1 MTQNSPPLVLPPGL
15 VRAMATLQD
24 KDRHRLNDTVT
35 RLHTVNGRLWD
46 TEDRVRSTLLSAAQ
60 VADCKREIDQLNA
73 ERNTLAER
81 VDEVLGSL
89 ADAGRA
95 DVPLHTETLAS
106 VVDRMSVLTL
116 RIWHSERAAGRDELA
131 ARRVPALHGQR
142 EELCAALDALVSDVV
157 AGRRR
162 LPVPARFKLYGRED
176 VAPAEI
182 KPSRHL
188 RQVLAFGGLSE
199 CGKSTSAQFVQRTCG
214 AQRLK
219 IGFLLRQAAHREGL
233 ADPYALS
240 ARRQAELL
248 LGELN
253 RFADAH
259 VDTKLFTIESVHDD
273 ASIAE
278 LKQLMGDTLQIVYLD
293 ASFAVRVERSGTPAQ
308 AVAAKDEIKM
318 SRGAHQVAALADHVI
333 DNTGSIAALRA
344 RLRRIAAPP
353 STTALRVA
361 TPYGLGLPAAVASA
375 TADFT
380 DTVRA
385 YGPGVRLVA
394 LTGSPGEGTWIAGW
408 SDLDLMVIAEHEVI
422 GRIHEAL
429 EQYRTALGSAA
440 SLGPT
445 LVTPG
450 ELTARRLTPRL
461 AFVLHQLQQGSPVL
475 HAASDLALPTISR
488 DELAFA
494 AVRELPQVM
503 LTMRR
508 LRTAE
513 GAAALRQ
520 LYKHLVLA
528 CRLLLREH
536 NQWESGPDRI
546 LAAASRMPG
555 LTALAVPP
563 LAEVANAWRD
573 GDTELVLKPV
583 TAAVDQ
589 LLTWYALQLA
599 A

>member
-1 MTQNSPPLVLPPGL
+1 MTQNSPPLVLPHSL
-15 VRAMATLQD
+15 SRTVSALQD
-24 KDRHRLNDTVT
+24 KDRNRLDDTIT

-46 TEDRVRSTLLSAAQ
+46 TEDRVRGTLLSAAQ

-73 ERNTLAER
+73 ERNLLAER
-81 VDEVLGSL
+81 ADEVLGSL

-95 DVPLHTETLAS
+95 DAPLHTETLAS
-106 VVDRMSVLTL
+106 VIDRLSVLTL
-116 RIWHSERAAGRDELA
+116 RIWHSERAAARDELA
-131 ARRVPALHGQR
+131 RRRVPALHGQR

-162 LPVPARFKLYGRED
+162 LPVPARFKLYGRD
-176 VAPAEI
+176 DAAPAEM
-182 KPSRHL
+182 KPSRRL
-188 RQVLAFGGLSE
+188 RRVLAFGGLSE
-199 CGKSTSAQFVQRTCG
+199 CGKSTSAEFVQRTCG
-214 AQRLK
+214 AQRFK

-233 ADPYALS
+233 PDPYALS

-259 VDTKLFTIESVHDD
+259 VDTELFTIESVHDD

-278 LKQLMGDTLQIVYLD
+278 LKRLMGDALQIVYLD

-353 STTALRVA
+353 ASTA
-361 TPYGLGLPAAVASA
+361 TPYGLGLPGAIASA

-380 DTVRA
+380 DAVRA
-385 YGPGVRLVA
+385 YGSCVRLAA
-394 LTGSPGEGTWIAGW
+394 LTGSPGEGSWIAGW
-408 SDLDLMVIAEHEVI
+408 SDLDLLVIAEHEAI
-422 GRIHEAL
+422 GRVHEAL
-429 EQYRTALGSAA
+429 EQYRRALGGAA
-440 SLGPT
+440 ALGPT

-475 HAASDLALPTISR
+475 HAAPSLELPTISR
-488 DELAFA
+488 RELAFA
-494 AVRELPQVM
+494 AVRELPQVI

-508 LRTAE
+508 LRADAGPTS
-513 GAAALRQ
+513 LRQ

-555 LTALAVPP
+555 LTALSVPS
-563 LAEVANAWRD
+563 LAEISSAWRD
-573 GDTELVLKPV
+573 GEAGLVLKPV
-583 TAAVDQ
+583 TMAVDQ
-589 LLTWYALQLA
+589 LLTWYAVQLA

>member
-1 MTQNSPPLVLPPGL
+1 
-15 VRAMATLQD
+15 
-24 KDRHRLNDTVT
+24 
-35 RLHTVNGRLWD
+35 
-46 TEDRVRSTLLSAAQ
+46 
-60 VADCKREIDQLNA
+60 
-73 ERNTLAER
+73 
-81 VDEVLGSL
+81 
-89 ADAGRA
+89 
-95 DVPLHTETLAS
+95 
-106 VVDRMSVLTL
+106 
-116 RIWHSERAAGRDELA
+116 
-131 ARRVPALHGQR
+131 
-142 EELCAALDALVSDVV
+142 
-157 AGRRR
+157 
-162 LPVPARFKLYGRED
+162 
-176 VAPAEI
+176 
-182 KPSRHL
+182 
-188 RQVLAFGGLSE
+188 
-199 CGKSTSAQFVQRTCG
+199 
-214 AQRLK
+214 
-219 IGFLLRQAAHREGL
+219 
-233 ADPYALS
+233 
-240 ARRQAELL
+240 
-248 LGELN
+248 
-253 RFADAH
+253 
-259 VDTKLFTIESVHDD
+259 
-273 ASIAE
+273 
-278 LKQLMGDTLQIVYLD
+278 
-293 ASFAVRVERSGTPAQ
+293 
-308 AVAAKDEIKM
+308 
-318 SRGAHQVAALADHVI
+318 
-333 DNTGSIAALRA
+333 
-344 RLRRIAAPP
+344 
-353 STTALRVA
+353 
-361 TPYGLGLPAAVASA
+361 
-375 TADFT
+375 
-380 DTVRA
+380 
-385 YGPGVRLVA
+385 
-394 LTGSPGEGTWIAGW
+394 
-408 SDLDLMVIAEHEVI
+408 MVIAEHEVI

-475 HAASDLALPTISR
+475 HAASDLELPTISR

-513 GAAALRQ
+513 GATALRQ

-563 LAEVANAWRD
+563 LAEVADAWRD